1 VTNLLA
7 QLGEYANVGT
17 NEISLVDADSF
28 WVDGDPAEIN
38 LMGYSQIVRGH
49 VGSIARGI
57 NVANAQPNGQG
68 LASQPDIHLGA
79 PGATHTGACPH
90 RSGARGC
97 GALGRDDGNGAD
109 RSLAQI
115 GRGGASRG
123 HAKTSTAAADL
134 VTALCLGQGLPPSFP
149 PSAAGTTPAACLPQR
164 SSALYNAIAH

>member
-115 GRGGASRG
+115 GRGGASTGPAKGLHRRG
-123 HAKTSTAAADL
+123 RPRNR
-134 VTALCLGQGLPPSFP
+134 ALSRTGAPAILFTQRSG
-149 PSAAGTTPAACLPQR
+149 ATPAACLPQR
-164 SSALYNAIAH
+164 